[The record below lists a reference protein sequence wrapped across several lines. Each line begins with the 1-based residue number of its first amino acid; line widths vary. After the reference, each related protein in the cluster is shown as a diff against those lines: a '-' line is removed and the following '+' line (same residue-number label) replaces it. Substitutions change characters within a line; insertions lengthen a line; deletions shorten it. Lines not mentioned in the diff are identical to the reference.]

1 MDIKLLKVAPEGLT
15 TIFLMGAFGWILAL
29 VGLGHFSF
37 LVFLLTLFTV
47 YFFRDPDRFTVEDE
61 NVFISPA
68 DGKVVDISMQTEK
81 DHTGEQMQRISVFLS
96 IFDCH
101 INRFPVSG
109 KVLATKYSRGKFVM
123 AFKKN
128 ASDLNERLSTLIQPD
143 SGPEIVMVQIAG
155 LVARRIVSDAKLDS
169 YFNQGEKFGMIKFG
183 SRVDLYIP
191 GGCRVNVTEGQKV
204 IAGETVLAW
213 AE

>member
-1 MDIKLLKVAPEGLT
+1 MDIKVFKVAPEGLA
-15 TIFLMGAFGWILAL
+15 TIFLMGAFGWLLAL
-29 VGLGHFSF
+29 FGLGHFSF

-47 YFFRDPDRFTVEDE
+47 YFFRDPDRLTVEDE
-61 NVFISPA
+61 NAFISPA
-68 DGKVVDISMQTEK
+68 DGKVIDISMQTEK
-81 DHTGEQMQRISVFLS
+81 DHTGEEMQRISVFLS

-128 ASDLNERLSTLIQPD
+128 ASDLNERLSTLIQTE
-143 SGPEIVMVQIAG
+143 SGPKIVMVQIAG
-155 LVARRIVSDAKLDS
+155 LVARRIISAANLDS
-169 YFNQGEKFGMIKFG
+169 YFNQGQKFGMIKFG

-191 GGCRVNVTEGQKV
+191 GGCRINVTKGQKV
-204 IAGETVLAW
+204 TAGETVLAW